1 MVLVLFGAY
10 AVGQAVPRF
19 DASALV
25 QIGDK
30 VKYGSYEMIKIG
42 KGIYQI
48 KDYGDPKA
56 LAGGRVGTDMYMIL
70 GAKKALMVD
79 LGNNYIAGYKGDAI
93 PPRKN
98 AEAEFLAIVD
108 GLRGKLPVEA
118 AITHAHPDHDGMTMA
133 LVDRKAVVWMPK
145 GEDMEAPRTQHGI
158 DPAVYTV
165 FDQQTKKWDL
175 GGGRV
180 VTSVMVRGHTNG
192 CSVYLL
198 ESEMMLFTGD
208 CLGIGVGR
216 SLRTAEQLKMWAED
230 TPKLVSYIETN
241 YKPFQRY
248 ALKVFTGHSLG
259 NPSEGFVNADHPR
272 LDLDYLDWRF
282 VQDQAL
288 CANAI
293 VKGLWLKPNTGLY
306 LMERTN
312 AQTGQKTYQF
322 LYGIGAADMPIAE
335 AYKAAGLTMP
345 ADGSPK

>member
-1 MVLVLFGAY
+1 MFLLLTAF
-10 AVGQAVPRF
+10 AVGQTVPKF
-19 DASALV
+19 DASGLV

-42 KGIYQI
+42 NGIYQI

-70 GAKKALMVD
+70 GTTKALMVD
-79 LGNNYIAGYKGDAI
+79 LGNNYITGYKGDAI
-93 PPRKN
+93 PPRNN

-108 GLRGKLPVEA
+108 GLRGSLPVEA

-133 LVDRKAVVWMPK
+133 LANRKATIWMPK

-165 FDQQTKKWDL
+165 FDQQIKTWDL

-180 VTSVMVRGHTNG
+180 VTPIMVRGHTNG

-198 ESEMMLFTGD
+198 ASETMLFTGD
-208 CLGIGVGR
+208 CLGIGAGR

-230 TPKLVSYIETN
+230 TPKLVSYIEN
-241 YKPFQRY
+241 GFKPFQRY
-248 ALKVFTGHSLG
+248 GLKVFTGHSLG
-259 NPSEGFVNADHPR
+259 NPVEGFVNSDHPK

-312 AQTGQKTYQF
+312 PQTGQKTYQF
-322 LYGIGAADMPIAE
+322 LYGIGAADMPLAE
-335 AYKAAGLTMP
+335 AYKAAGLPAP
-345 ADGSPK
+345 ADGTAK